1 MIKSIITSG
10 VYTFGDGGLY
20 YRQGDRIFV
29 MSKTTDLPAGF
40 MPDLT
45 QGFNIRKEDDYFYF
59 DVKIVGWAKTIN
71 D

>member
-10 VYTFGDGGLY
+10 VYTFNDNSLY
-20 YRQGDRIFV
+20 YRKGDRVFV

-40 MPDLT
+40 APDLT
-45 QGFNIRKEDDYFYF
+45 EGFNIRKEDDYFYF
-59 DVKIVGWAKTIN
+59 DVKVVGWAKTIN